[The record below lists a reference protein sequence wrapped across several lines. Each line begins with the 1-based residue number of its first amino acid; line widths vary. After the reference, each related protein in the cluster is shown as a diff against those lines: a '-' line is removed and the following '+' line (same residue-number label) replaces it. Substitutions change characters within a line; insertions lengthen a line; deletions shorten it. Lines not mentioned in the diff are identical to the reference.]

1 MRALFLHHPYARE
14 RFEQDFVNRIAELP
28 DIEPARADLEALSEG
43 RLASPD
49 RDIALG
55 QWDAVVVFVAFT
67 ALRKAQPLQWNGFQ
81 GLRVLF
87 DHDIIQNYSDLFD
100 PALFGLWPD
109 VFRRH
114 RFDSM
119 ITSGRAVQ
127 QRLAGD
133 GIAADW
139 IAKGFEPSRFTDREG
154 PREGVVSYGS
164 AYACRVAAE
173 RALTEAGLPLSRI
186 PMTPYPELGGVL
198 SRFLGC
204 MAVSS
209 DLCAPVAS
217 RSALSATPARDIA
230 MRPGLEP
237 MAKFFEAAGA
247 GCCPIADA
255 MDDLEGLGFR
265 QGETAI
271 LFRTHA
277 ELVDQLRWALTR
289 PDEMRALGRAA
300 ARLAHDR
307 HTWRHRAQSLRAALE
322 RRLSGAA

>member
-1 MRALFLHHPYARE
+1 MRALFLHHPYTRA
-14 RFEQDFVNRIAELP
+14 RFEQDFVDRIAELP
-28 DIEPARADLEALSEG
+28 DVDVARADLDALAEG

-55 QWDAVVVFVAFT
+55 RWDAVVIFVAFT
-67 ALRKAQPLQWNGFQ
+67 ALRKAQPLRWSGFQ

-109 VFRRH
+109 VFHRH

-139 IAKGFEPSRFTDREG
+139 VAKGFEPGRFTDCEG

-173 RALTEAGLPLSRI
+173 RTLAEAGLPLSRI
-186 PMTPYPELGGVL
+186 AMTPYVELGNVL
-198 SRFLGC
+198 SRFLAC

-209 DLCAPVAS
+209 DLCVPLE
-217 RSALSATPARDIA
+217 RRPQLSATPARDVP
-230 MRPGLEP
+230 MQPGLEP

-265 QGETAI
+265 HGETAI

-277 ELVDQLRWALTR
+277 ELV
-289 PDEMRALGRAA
+289 
-300 ARLAHDR
+300 
-307 HTWRHRAQSLRAALE
+307 
-322 RRLSGAA
+322 